1 MYKAVVFD
9 YGNVLCSLD
18 RASFVEKASLHSTL
32 GPRQIEEALWGGALE
47 LEYETGKYNSREYF
61 AKVRQVALLDDS
73 YQFEEFVEDY
83 RHIIGPNPD
92 GEAGL
97 LAARNSG
104 VRTFVLS
111 NTAFIH
117 ARELFCNEVLA
128 SVPELHILSYKVGVM
143 KPDPRIW
150 HKLLQYADL
159 APQDCLYIDDVPAYC
174 DTARSIG
181 FGTFC
186 YDMKLHRLADVVAD
200 ALS

>member
-1 MYKAVVFD
+1 MYKAVVLDF
-9 YGNVLCSLD
+9 GNVLCSLD
-18 RASFVEKASLHSTL
+18 RASFVQKASLHSPL
-32 GPRQIEEALWGGALE
+32 DPGQIEKALWGGSLE
-47 LEYETGKYNSREYF
+47 LEYETGKYDSHQYF
-61 AKVRQVALLDDS
+61 AKVQEVALLDDS

-104 VRTFVLS
+104 ARTFVLS

-128 SVPELHILSYKVGVM
+128 SVPELHVLSYKVGIM
-143 KPDPRIW
+143 KPDPHIW
-150 HKLLQYADL
+150 LKLLQYADL
-159 APQDCLYIDDVPAYC
+159 APQDCFYIDDVPAYC

-186 YDMKLHRLADVVAD
+186 YDMKLHRLADVVAN
-200 ALS
+200 AVS